1 MKSYPYQW
9 RALCLMVL
17 AWGFAGL
24 VHNCVA
30 FLFPYFSVE
39 FQLDTAHNGYL
50 AAVLALFWTLS
61 ILICGPKANT
71 LGQVQVMVPG
81 LFLGAVALAALAL
94 SQNVAMLYLFTAV
107 AGFGCG
113 SIVSSSLSFLA
124 EQSDP
129 KNRGLFYGTAQ
140 SSFTLI
146 GSAAGSL
153 VFTRLAASSAGWRGC
168 YLLMAGLIFFAAVLI
183 FTLGHNIPRRADVT
197 AQTEE
202 RQSFRKLLA
211 YKNVI
216 LSTVLACLAM
226 MWYFTVAAFTILY
239 LMETGN
245 MTAVAAGAIFAGFGT
260 GGFIGEFGAPL
271 VSDRLG
277 RKLTAL
283 VATAA
288 GTLCFAAF
296 VLLDLPAGMMTL
308 AIAGASFFMS
318 GAMAILNSVVPS
330 ESVPSYL
337 VATATAFTPAAGE
350 LMGGVAAPV
359 AAGVLSGVL
368 GPAQVMYLLIGL
380 PILVFIGVLFLEETA
395 PAVLARKNS
404 R

>member
-168 YLLMAGLIFFAAVLI
+168 YLLMAGLIFFVAVLI

-368 GPAQVMYLLIGL
+368 GTAQVMYLLIGL

>member
-1 MKSYPYQW
+1 
-9 RALCLMVL
+9 MVL

-94 SQNVAMLYLFTAV
+94 SQKVAMLYLFTAV

-368 GPAQVMYLLIGL
+368 GTAQVMYLLIGL
-380 PILVFIGVLFLEETA
+380 HILVFIGVLFLEETA

>member
-1 MKSYPYQW
+1 M
-9 RALCLMVL
+9 
-17 AWGFAGL
+17 
-24 VHNCVA
+24 HNYVA
-30 FLFPYFSVE
+30 FLFSYFSVE
-39 FQLDTAHNGYL
+39 FQLDTAQNGYL

-81 LFLGAVALAALAL
+81 LFLGAVALVALAL

-113 SIVSSSLSFLA
+113 SIVSSNLSFLA
-124 EQSDP
+124 EQSDQ

-368 GPAQVMYLLIGL
+368 GTAQVMYLLIGL

>member
-94 SQNVAMLYLFTAV
+94 SQKVAMLYLFTAV

-288 GTLCFAAF
+288 GTLCFTAF

-368 GPAQVMYLLIGL
+368 GTAQVMYLLIGL

>member
-94 SQNVAMLYLFTAV
+94 SQKVAMLYLFTAV

-168 YLLMAGLIFFAAVLI
+168 YLLMAGLIFFAAVLL

-368 GPAQVMYLLIGL
+368 GTAQVMYLLIGL

>member
-94 SQNVAMLYLFTAV
+94 SQKVAMLYLFTAV

-197 AQTEE
+197 AQTKE
-202 RQSFRKLLA
+202 RQSFRKLFV

-216 LSTVLACLAM
+216 LSTVLACLAR
-226 MWYFTVAAFTILY
+226 WQF
-239 LMETGN
+239 
-245 MTAVAAGAIFAGFGT
+245 
-260 GGFIGEFGAPL
+260 
-271 VSDRLG
+271 
-277 RKLTAL
+277 
-283 VATAA
+283 
-288 GTLCFAAF
+288 
-296 VLLDLPAGMMTL
+296 
-308 AIAGASFFMS
+308 
-318 GAMAILNSVVPS
+318 
-330 ESVPSYL
+330 
-337 VATATAFTPAAGE
+337 
-350 LMGGVAAPV
+350 
-359 AAGVLSGVL
+359 
-368 GPAQVMYLLIGL
+368 
-380 PILVFIGVLFLEETA
+380 
-395 PAVLARKNS
+395 
-404 R
+404 

>member
-81 LFLGAVALAALAL
+81 LFLGAVALAASAL

-368 GPAQVMYLLIGL
+368 GTAQVMYLLIGL

>member
-1 MKSYPYQW
+1 MTGVQTC
-9 RALCLMVL
+9 AL
-17 AWGFAGL
+17 
-24 VHNCVA
+24 
-30 FLFPYFSVE
+30 PIS
-39 FQLDTAHNGYL
+39 
-50 AAVLALFWTLS
+50 
-61 ILICGPKANT
+61 
-71 LGQVQVMVPG
+71 
-81 LFLGAVALAALAL
+81 L
-94 SQNVAMLYLFTAV
+94 SQKVAMLYLFTAV

-168 YLLMAGLIFFAAVLI
+168 YLLMAGLIFFVAVLI

-368 GPAQVMYLLIGL
+368 GTAQVMYLLIGL

>member
-1 MKSYPYQW
+1 
-9 RALCLMVL
+9 MVL

-94 SQNVAMLYLFTAV
+94 SQKVAMLYLFTAV

-288 GTLCFAAF
+288 GTLCFTAF

-368 GPAQVMYLLIGL
+368 GTAQVMYLLIGL

>member
-146 GSAAGSL
+146 GSAACSL

-368 GPAQVMYLLIGL
+368 GTAQVMYLLIGL

>member
-140 SSFTLI
+140 SSFTMI

-368 GPAQVMYLLIGL
+368 GTAQVMYLLIGL

>member
-1 MKSYPYQW
+1 
-9 RALCLMVL
+9 MVL

-94 SQNVAMLYLFTAV
+94 SQKVAMLYLFTAV

-168 YLLMAGLIFFAAVLI
+168 YLLMAGLIFFVAVLI

-368 GPAQVMYLLIGL
+368 GTAQVMYLLIGL

>member
-94 SQNVAMLYLFTAV
+94 SQKVAMLYLFTAV

-368 GPAQVMYLLIGL
+368 GTAQVMYLLIGL

>member
-81 LFLGAVALAALAL
+81 LFLGAVALVALAL

-113 SIVSSSLSFLA
+113 SIVSSNLSFLA
-124 EQSDP
+124 EQSDQ

-368 GPAQVMYLLIGL
+368 GTAQVMYLLIGL

>member
-368 GPAQVMYLLIGL
+368 GTAQVMYLLIGL

>member
-1 MKSYPYQW
+1 
-9 RALCLMVL
+9 MVL

-94 SQNVAMLYLFTAV
+94 SQKVAMLYLFTAV

-113 SIVSSSLSFLA
+113 STVTSSLSFLA

-296 VLLDLPAGMMTL
+296 VLLDLLAGMMTL

-337 VATATAFTPAAGE
+337 VATATASTPAAGE

-368 GPAQVMYLLIGL
+368 GTAQVMYLLIGL

>member
-1 MKSYPYQW
+1 
-9 RALCLMVL
+9 MVL

-94 SQNVAMLYLFTAV
+94 SQKVAMLYLFTAV

-146 GSAAGSL
+146 GSAAGAL

-368 GPAQVMYLLIGL
+368 GTAQVMYLLIGL

>member
-1 MKSYPYQW
+1 
-9 RALCLMVL
+9 MVL

-94 SQNVAMLYLFTAV
+94 SQKVAMLYLFTAV

-318 GAMAILNSVVPS
+318 GAVAILNSVVPS
-330 ESVPSYL
+330 ESVSSYL
-337 VATATAFTPAAGE
+337 VAAAPAFTPAAGE

-368 GPAQVMYLLIGL
+368 GTAQVMYLLIGL